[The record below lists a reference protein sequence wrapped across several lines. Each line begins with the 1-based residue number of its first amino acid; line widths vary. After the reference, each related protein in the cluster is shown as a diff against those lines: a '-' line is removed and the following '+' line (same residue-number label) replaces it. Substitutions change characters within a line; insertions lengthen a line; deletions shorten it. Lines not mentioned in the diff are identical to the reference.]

1 MQLAPE
7 IIICRLLILYAIL
20 HIVVLIKDIY
30 EYKTSCYSIKWFLG
44 NESIFMFFLK
54 ADIILISL
62 LMCISFIGFG
72 DFFYLFSLL
81 INKL

>member
-7 IIICRLLILYAIL
+7 IVICRLLILYAML

-30 EYKTSCYSIKWFLG
+30 EYKTSCWNIKY
-44 NESIFMFFLK
+44 FLK
-54 ADIILISL
+54 DTSLIICFLKVDIILVCMLMSVSFL
-62 LMCISFIGFG
+62 LFG

-81 INKL
+81 INQL

>member
-7 IIICRLLILYAIL
+7 IVICRLLILYAML

-30 EYKTSCYSIKWFLG
+30 EYKTSCWNIKY
-44 NESIFMFFLK
+44 FLK
-54 ADIILISL
+54 DISLIICFLKIDIILVCL
-62 LMCISFIGFG
+62 LMSVSFLVFG

-81 INKL
+81 INQL

>member
-30 EYKTSCYSIKWFLG
+30 EYKTSVWNIKY
-44 NESIFMFFLK
+44 FLK
-54 ADIILISL
+54 DVSITMGFLRIDIIVISL
-62 LMCISFIGFG
+62 SMCVSFLLFG
-72 DFFYLFSLL
+72 DFFTCFHL
-81 INKL
+81 

>member
-7 IIICRLLILYAIL
+7 IFICRGLILYAML

-30 EYKTSCYSIKWFLG
+30 EYKTSVWNIKY
-44 NESIFMFFLK
+44 FLK
-54 ADIILISL
+54 DVSTTMCFLRIDIIVISL
-62 LMCISFIGFG
+62 IMYVSFLLFG

-81 INKL
+81 INQL

>member
-7 IIICRLLILYAIL
+7 IFICRALILYVIA

-30 EYKTSCYSIKWFLG
+30 EYKTSVWNIKY
-44 NESIFMFFLK
+44 FLK
-54 ADIILISL
+54 DVSITMGFLRIDIIVIIL
-62 LMCISFIGFG
+62 LMCISFLVFG

>member
-7 IIICRLLILYAIL
+7 IIICRLLILYAML

-30 EYKTSCYSIKWFLG
+30 EYKTSCWNRKWFLK

-54 ADIILISL
+54 VDIIVISL
-62 LMCISFIGFG
+62 LMCVSFLLFG
-72 DFFYLFSLL
+72 DFFTCFHF
-81 INKL
+81 

>member
-7 IIICRLLILYAIL
+7 IFICRGLILYAIL

-30 EYKTSCYSIKWFLG
+30 EYKTSVWNIKYFLKDVSITMGFLG
-44 NESIFMFFLK
+44 I
-54 ADIILISL
+54 DIIVIIL
-62 LMCISFIGFG
+62 LMCISFLVFG

-81 INKL
+81 INQL